1 MNLDMK
7 FEKAGQIFMMNSTV
21 MPEKK
26 DNEDQR
32 KYPRK

>member
-1 MNLDMK
+1 MK

-21 MPEKK
+21 IPDKK
-26 DNEDQR
+26 DVEVGP